1 MCNKYNEKVYDSAHF
16 AGLYDKFLAIY
27 RRFCYNEPKN
37 ENGVVSSLPTVKKL
51 TESVRDASK
60 KIIVSGKRIK
70 QRCEQY
76 SDSYHNKEIL
86 ISEEEIIQT
95 VTRIESV
102 RIDRNDFLTQ
112 LFTDNESIGLDDILE
127 KGPVGAGADRIA
139 LRKTA
144 FTLARK
150 ETEKSGLL
158 NISDDIIKNRIIP
171 VQALLFYAA
180 AVRIIQQTAY
190 LYGERD
196 FWNSADSDTEKTI
209 PRLYLYY
216 SVMEGSGKA
225 EKALKLLSSSV
236 ASKSFNKLTENF
248 LEKAVYQPIFKPAA
262 KALKIKSPKTVF
274 NRIIDKAMPIVKNA
288 VADGIN
294 LALHKG
300 LSLEEISAYMA

>member
-1 MCNKYNEKVYDSAHF
+1 M
-16 AGLYDKFLAIY
+16 
-27 RRFCYNEPKN
+27 
-37 ENGVVSSLPTVKKL
+37 
-51 TESVRDASK
+51 RDASK

-102 RIDRNDFLTQ
+102 RIDRNDFLTR
-112 LFTDNESIGLDDILE
+112 LFAQDASISLDDILE
-127 KGPVGAGADRIA
+127 KGPVCAEVDRIA

-144 FTLARK
+144 FALARK

-158 NISDDIIKNRIIP
+158 NVSDDIIKNRIIP
-171 VQALLFYAA
+171 VPTLLFYAA

-209 PRLYLYY
+209 PRLHLYY

-225 EKALKLLSSSV
+225 EKALKLLSSSI
-236 ASKSFNKLTENF
+236 ASKSFNKLTESF
-248 LEKAVYQPIFKPAA
+248 LEKTVYQPIFKPAA
-262 KALKIKSPKTVF
+262 KALKIKTPKTVF
-274 NRIIDKAMPIVKNA
+274 NKVVSKAMPVLKNA
-288 VADGIN
+288 VSDGI
-294 LALHKG
+294 
-300 LSLEEISAYMA
+300 SLTTLLPMAGRLIKTLDEAQFAYSAADFEKDWYEIENECEAKAELEVNK

>member
-1 MCNKYNEKVYDSAHF
+1 M
-16 AGLYDKFLAIY
+16 
-27 RRFCYNEPKN
+27 
-37 ENGVVSSLPTVKKL
+37 
-51 TESVRDASK
+51 RDTSK

-102 RIDRNDFLTQ
+102 RIDRNDFLTRQ
-112 LFTDNESIGLDDILE
+112 FADNESIGLDDILE

-158 NISDDIIKNRIIP
+158 NISDDIIKSRIIP
-171 VQALLFYAA
+171 VQTLLFYAA

-196 FWNSADSDTEKTI
+196 FWNSADSDTEKNDSPSLFI
-209 PRLYLYY
+209 LQRHGRLGKSRK
-216 SVMEGSGKA
+216 SVEAFIVIGSKQ
-225 EKALKLLSSSV
+225 KLQQADRKLS
-236 ASKSFNKLTENF
+236 
-248 LEKAVYQPIFKPAA
+248 
-262 KALKIKSPKTVF
+262 
-274 NRIIDKAMPIVKNA
+274 
-288 VADGIN
+288 
-294 LALHKG
+294 
-300 LSLEEISAYMA
+300 

>member
-1 MCNKYNEKVYDSAHF
+1 M
-16 AGLYDKFLAIY
+16 
-27 RRFCYNEPKN
+27 
-37 ENGVVSSLPTVKKL
+37 
-51 TESVRDASK
+51 RDASK

-86 ISEEEIIQT
+86 ISEEDIILT

-102 RIDRNDFLTQ
+102 RIDRNDFLTR
-112 LFTDNESIGLDDILE
+112 LFAQDASISLDDILE
-127 KGPVGAGADRIA
+127 KGPVCAEVDRIA

-144 FTLARK
+144 FALARK

-158 NISDDIIKNRIIP
+158 NVSDDIIKNRIIP
-171 VQALLFYAA
+171 VPTLLFYAA

-209 PRLYLYY
+209 PRLHLYY

-236 ASKSFNKLTENF
+236 ASKSFNKLTESF
-248 LEKAVYQPIFKPAA
+248 LEKTVYQPIFKPAA
-262 KALKIKSPKTVF
+262 KALKIKTPKTVF
-274 NRIIDKAMPIVKNA
+274 NKVVSKAMPVLKNA
-288 VADGIN
+288 VSDGI
-294 LALHKG
+294 
-300 LSLEEISAYMA
+300 SLTTLLPMAGRLIKTLDEAQFAYSAADFEKDWYEIENECEAKAELEVNK

>member
-1 MCNKYNEKVYDSAHF
+1 M
-16 AGLYDKFLAIY
+16 
-27 RRFCYNEPKN
+27 
-37 ENGVVSSLPTVKKL
+37 
-51 TESVRDASK
+51 RDASK

-86 ISEEEIIQT
+86 ISEEDIILT

-102 RIDRNDFLTQ
+102 RIDRNDFLTR
-112 LFTDNESIGLDDILE
+112 LFAQDASISLDDILE
-127 KGPVGAGADRIA
+127 KGPVCAEVDRIA

-144 FTLARK
+144 FALARK

-158 NISDDIIKNRIIP
+158 NVSDDIIKNRIIP
-171 VQALLFYAA
+171 VPTLLFYAA

-209 PRLYLYY
+209 PRPHLYY

-236 ASKSFNKLTENF
+236 ASKSFNKLTESF
-248 LEKAVYQPIFKPAA
+248 LEKTVYQPIFKPAA
-262 KALKIKSPKTVF
+262 KALKIKTPKTVF
-274 NRIIDKAMPIVKNA
+274 NKVVSKAMPVLKNA
-288 VADGIN
+288 VSDGI
-294 LALHKG
+294 
-300 LSLEEISAYMA
+300 SLTTLLPMAGRLIKTLDEAQFAYSAADFEKDWYEIENECEAKAELEVNK

>member
-1 MCNKYNEKVYDSAHF
+1 M
-16 AGLYDKFLAIY
+16 
-27 RRFCYNEPKN
+27 
-37 ENGVVSSLPTVKKL
+37 PTVKKL

-86 ISEEEIIQT
+86 ISEEDIILT

-102 RIDRNDFLTQ
+102 RIDRNDFLTR
-112 LFTDNESIGLDDILE
+112 LFAQDASISLDDILE
-127 KGPVGAGADRIA
+127 KGPVCAEVDRIA

-144 FTLARK
+144 FALARK

-158 NISDDIIKNRIIP
+158 NVSDDIIKNRIIP
-171 VQALLFYAA
+171 VPTLLFYAA

-209 PRLYLYY
+209 PRPHLYY

-236 ASKSFNKLTENF
+236 ASKSFNKLTESF
-248 LEKAVYQPIFKPAA
+248 LEKTVYQPIFKPAA
-262 KALKIKSPKTVF
+262 KALKIKTPKTVF
-274 NRIIDKAMPIVKNA
+274 NKVVSKAMPVLKNA
-288 VADGIN
+288 VSDGI
-294 LALHKG
+294 
-300 LSLEEISAYMA
+300 SLTTLLPMAGRLIKTLDEAQFAYSAADFEKDWYEIENECEAKAELEVNK

>member
-1 MCNKYNEKVYDSAHF
+1 M
-16 AGLYDKFLAIY
+16 
-27 RRFCYNEPKN
+27 
-37 ENGVVSSLPTVKKL
+37 PTVKKL

-86 ISEEEIIQT
+86 ISEEDIILT

-102 RIDRNDFLTQ
+102 RIDRNDFLTR
-112 LFTDNESIGLDDILE
+112 LFAQDASISLDDILE
-127 KGPVGAGADRIA
+127 KGPVCAEVDRIA

-144 FTLARK
+144 FALARK

-158 NISDDIIKNRIIP
+158 NVSDDIIKNRIIP
-171 VQALLFYAA
+171 VPTLLFYAA

-209 PRLYLYY
+209 PRLHLYY

-236 ASKSFNKLTENF
+236 ASKSFNKLTESF
-248 LEKAVYQPIFKPAA
+248 LEKTVYQPIFKPAA
-262 KALKIKSPKTVF
+262 KALKIKTPKTVF
-274 NRIIDKAMPIVKNA
+274 NKVVSKAMPVLKNA
-288 VADGIN
+288 VSDGI
-294 LALHKG
+294 
-300 LSLEEISAYMA
+300 SLTTLLPMAGRLIKTLDEAQFAYSAADFEKDWYEIENECEAKAELEVNK